1 MNNQTVFG
9 WIATSITFIYKLP
22 QIYKLCKTKKSNDLS
37 ITSILIQLLGYIFYA
52 LHGFTVNDYPILAM
66 GSISLLQNI
75 ILSVLYFC
83 YKEKIDD
90 TKLNSNNPND
100 NK

>member
-1 MNNQTVFG
+1 MSDTSVFG

-22 QIYKLCKTKKSNDLS
+22 QIYKLCKTKSSDDLS

-52 LHGFTVNDYPILAM
+52 LHGLSVNDYPILVM

-75 ILSVLYFC
+75 ILSVLCIFVI
-83 YKEKIDD
+83 KK
-90 TKLNSNNPND
+90 K
-100 NK
+100 